1 MKVHKS
7 GHGHKDPHIT
17 GFGIIWSFML
27 TPFYPM
33 YTVPES
39 IISIGVLMCTY
50 LQEVGDSIIIV
61 ITGQEVMYKI
71 QQHFC
76 GNWFITI
83 QVTNIDNCW
92 ITCNGIVSLL

>member
-1 MKVHKS
+1 MMVYKSKHEHKA
-7 GHGHKDPHIT
+7 PHIT
-17 GFGIIWSFML
+17 GFSITWSFML
-27 TPFYPM
+27 TTFYPTD
-33 YTVPES
+33 TVPES
-39 IISIGVLMCTY
+39 IISTGVLMCTY
-50 LQEVGDSIIIV
+50 LEEVGDSIIIV
-61 ITGQEVMYKI
+61 ITGQEMMYKI